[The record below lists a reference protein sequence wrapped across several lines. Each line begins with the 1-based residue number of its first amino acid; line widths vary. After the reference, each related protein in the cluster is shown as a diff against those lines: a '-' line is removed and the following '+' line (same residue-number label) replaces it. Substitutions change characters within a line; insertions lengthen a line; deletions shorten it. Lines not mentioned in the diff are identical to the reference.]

1 MTKIIESGDCGNSPK
16 NEFAQSL
23 SIAIARCD
31 SAYLQEVATDDVV
44 WNVIGRQLIEG
55 KKALTQALD
64 AASQVDELIIDR
76 VVTHGKAGAVNGTVR
91 YAKGNSVGFCDVYG
105 FGNAKGT
112 SVRTISTYI
121 VELP

>member
-16 NEFAQSL
+16 NQFAQSL

-31 SAYLQEVATDDVV
+31 SVYLQEVATEDVA
-44 WNVIGRQLIEG
+44 WSIIGRQLIEG
-55 KKALTQALD
+55 KEALAQALD

-91 YAKGNSVGFCDVYG
+91 YTNGHSAGFCDVYG

-112 SVRTISTYI
+112 SVRTISTYL